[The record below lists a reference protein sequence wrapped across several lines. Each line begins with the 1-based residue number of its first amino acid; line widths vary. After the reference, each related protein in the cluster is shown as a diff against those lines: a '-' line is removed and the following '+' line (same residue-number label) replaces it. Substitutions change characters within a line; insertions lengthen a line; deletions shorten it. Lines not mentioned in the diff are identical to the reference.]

1 MHCFNNSAVTSRA
14 NLEQVYDSNRFLDAF
29 RQSSEYWKPSSS
41 IENHSFSDRSFNMR
55 KLLAEMF
62 ILAAVSFFSHSAVAQ
77 NGPPWLL
84 RFPTVSKTQIV
95 FNYGGDLW
103 IVSRDGG
110 DARRLT
116 SGVGDETMPS
126 FSPDG
131 TMVAFTG
138 EYDRNRDV
146 FVVRATGG
154 VPKRLT
160 S

>member
-1 MHCFNNSAVTSRA
+1 
-14 NLEQVYDSNRFLDAF
+14 
-29 RQSSEYWKPSSS
+29 
-41 IENHSFSDRSFNMR
+41 
-55 KLLAEMF
+55 
-62 ILAAVSFFSHSAVAQ
+62 
-77 NGPPWLL
+77 LL